1 MSLKNKYTKI
11 HEEKLNLQ
19 QSKFNIIIEIFFKE
33 NMSKVKLF
41 LWKFLS
47 ITLSLSILNSY
58 NQSQHRDTEQSL
70 FA

>member
-41 LWKFLS
+41 LWKMLS